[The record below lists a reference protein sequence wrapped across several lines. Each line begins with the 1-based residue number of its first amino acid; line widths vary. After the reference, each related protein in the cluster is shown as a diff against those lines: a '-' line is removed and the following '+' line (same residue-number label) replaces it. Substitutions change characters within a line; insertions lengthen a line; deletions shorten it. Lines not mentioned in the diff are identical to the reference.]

1 MINQYSSP
9 KDIDREFWDDYSK
22 AKYWLKKH
30 TSSRKQTMKVMDDGG
45 WDVFEGIKDYS
56 FSEPIYYTSPTT
68 GNRWLTY
75 LTSKRK
81 DGFKMFVRL
90 ILFCYTDK
98 YMTVMLP
105 ITTAEVDDDGN
116 YVSETATVNV
126 YTAHLFQRM
135 ADPDR
140 LGVDMSDRVKV
151 MRNFAEFVGLG
162 WSDTRPPRDGERN
175 TQIMLR
181 TPGSWIR
188 GHTINVGKRIV
199 NIYRTFYTDKS
210 MTWKQIKDVK
220 SFRKFADDNGVM
232 IFK

>member
-22 AKYWLKKH
+22 SKYWLKKH
-30 TSSRKQTMKVMDDGG
+30 ISSRKQTMKVMDDGG
-45 WDVFEGIKDYS
+45 WDVFDGIKDYS

-90 ILFCYTDK
+90 ILFNYTDK
-98 YMTVMLP
+98 YMTIMIP

-162 WSDTRPPRDGERN
+162 WSDTRPPREGERH

>member
-22 AKYWLKKH
+22 AKYWLKK
-30 TSSRKQTMKVMDDGG
+30 QTMKVMDDGG
-45 WDVFEGIKDYS
+45 WDVFDGIKDYS

-90 ILFCYTDK
+90 ILFSYTNT
-98 YMTVMLP
+98 YMTMMLP

-162 WSDTRPPRDGERN
+162 WSDTRPPRDGERH

-220 SFRKFADDNGVM
+220 SFRKFADDNGLM

>member
-30 TSSRKQTMKVMDDGG
+30 TSSRKQTMKVMYDGG
-45 WDVFEGIKDYS
+45 WDVFDGIKDYS

-90 ILFCYTDK
+90 ILFGYTDK
-98 YMTVMLP
+98 YMTMMLP

-116 YVSETATVNV
+116 TLSETATVNV

-162 WSDTRPPRDGERN
+162 WSDTRPPREGERH

-199 NIYRTFYTDKS
+199 NIYRTFFTDKS

>member
-30 TSSRKQTMKVMDDGG
+30 TSSRKQTMKVMDNGG
-45 WDVFEGIKDYS
+45 WDVFDGIKDYS

-90 ILFCYTDK
+90 ILFTYTDK
-98 YMTVMLP
+98 YMTIMIP

-162 WSDTRPPRDGERN
+162 WSDTRPPREGERH

>member
-9 KDIDREFWDDYSK
+9 KDIDREFWDDYIK

-45 WDVFEGIKDYS
+45 WDVFDGIKDYS
-56 FSEPIYYTSPTT
+56 FSEPIYYTSPKT

-90 ILFCYTDK
+90 ILFTYTDK
-98 YMTVMLP
+98 YMTIMIP

-151 MRNFAEFVGLG
+151 MRNFAEFVGIG
-162 WSDTRPPRDGERN
+162 WSDTRPPREGERH

-188 GHTINVGKRIV
+188 GHTINVGKRTV

>member
-9 KDIDREFWDDYSK
+9 KDIDREFWEDYNK

-45 WDVFEGIKDYS
+45 WDVFDGIKDYN

-90 ILFCYTDK
+90 ILYTYTDK
-98 YMTVMLP
+98 YMNIMLP

-162 WSDTRPPRDGERN
+162 WSDTRPPREGERH

>member
-30 TSSRKQTMKVMDDGG
+30 TSSRMQTMKVMDDGG
-45 WDVFEGIKDYS
+45 WDVFDGIKDYS

-90 ILFCYTDK
+90 ILFSYTDR
-98 YMTVMLP
+98 YMTMMLP
-105 ITTAEVDDDGN
+105 ITTAEVDDVGN
-116 YVSETATVNV
+116 NVYETATVNV

-162 WSDTRPPRDGERN
+162 WSDTRPPREGERH